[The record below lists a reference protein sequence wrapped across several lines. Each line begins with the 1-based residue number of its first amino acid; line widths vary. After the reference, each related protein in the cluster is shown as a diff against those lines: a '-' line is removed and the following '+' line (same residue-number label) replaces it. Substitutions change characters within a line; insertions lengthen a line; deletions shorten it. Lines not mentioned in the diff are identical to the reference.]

1 MKERLSVTTM
11 RPEHIQE
18 IYRISCACFTTPWSL
33 ESWEEEYA
41 SPSAL
46 TLVALLNDEV
56 VGYLNVHHV
65 FDEGDL
71 NLLAVQA
78 EYRRKGIAARLVKEL
93 EIQAKRL
100 GIRCYTLEVRT
111 GNASAIAFYTR
122 LGFEQVGRRK
132 NYYIKPVED
141 ALLLRKLVS

>member
-1 MKERLSVTTM
+1 M
-11 RPEHIQE
+11 
-18 IYRISCACFTTPWSL
+18 
-33 ESWEEEYA
+33 
-41 SPSAL
+41 
-46 TLVALLNDEV
+46 
-56 VGYLNVHHV
+56 HHV

-132 NYYIKPVED
+132 NYYVKPVED